1 MRVTMNSES
10 MPPELDVFIS
20 LLGEID
26 MLKGQVSV
34 LDKNTHIALSQSDTS
49 AILGNAECFRI
60 LKMIETLNANISGL
74 NASLLNA
81 AELVTKQCEIEGDE
95 PSPQKKSSSLMED
108 IVAAREEKEKGEEE
122 KQHDEGKVNKNKK
135 ENEVINNML
144 SYFKE
149 RFEGNE

>member
-1 MRVTMNSES
+1 
-10 MPPELDVFIS
+10 MPPELDIFIS

-34 LDKNTHIALSQSDTS
+34 MDKNTHIALSHNDTS
-49 AILGNAECFRI
+49 VILE
-60 LKMIETLNANISGL
+60 KLNANISEL

-81 AELVTKQCEIEGDE
+81 AELVTEQYTPSDSQEKKTSNLEEAIADSREKIEKGTE
-95 PSPQKKSSSLMED
+95 Q
-108 IVAAREEKEKGEEE
+108 REEKK
-122 KQHDEGKVNKNKK
+122 DLKK
-135 ENEVINNML
+135 ENKVINNML

>member
-1 MRVTMNSES
+1 MNSELI
-10 MPPELDVFIS
+10 PPELDIFIS

-26 MLKGQVSV
+26 MLKNQISV

-49 AILGNAECFRI
+49 AILGNAECFNV
-60 LKMIETLNANISGL
+60 LKIIETVNANVSEL

-81 AELVTKQCEIEGDE
+81 AELITAQYTPSETKEKKTSNMIDAIADSKEKMLKSIEKQTE
-95 PSPQKKSSSLMED
+95 QKKEKKD
-108 IVAAREEKEKGEEE
+108 I
-122 KQHDEGKVNKNKK
+122 KK

-149 RFEGNE
+149 RFEGND

>member
-1 MRVTMNSES
+1 
-10 MPPELDVFIS
+10 MPPELDIFIS

-34 LDKNTHIALSQSDTS
+34 MDKNTHIALSHSDTS
-49 AILGNAECFRI
+49 VILGNAECFSI
-60 LKMIETLNANISGL
+60 LKIIEKLNANISEL

-81 AELVTKQCEIEGDE
+81 AELVTTQYTPSDSQEKKTSNLEEAIADSREKIEKGTE
-95 PSPQKKSSSLMED
+95 Q
-108 IVAAREEKEKGEEE
+108 REEKK
-122 KQHDEGKVNKNKK
+122 DLKK
-135 ENEVINNML
+135 ENKVINNML

>member
-1 MRVTMNSES
+1 MNSES

-60 LKMIETLNANISGL
+60 QTDLPDVIPHVHILR
-74 NASLLNA
+74 
-81 AELVTKQCEIEGDE
+81 
-95 PSPQKKSSSLMED
+95 SSSPE
-108 IVAAREEKEKGEEE
+108 IVGYDLLDLRLLRHVPLPQDCLHPPVAFPQLQFDHE
-122 KQHDEGKVNKNKK
+122 
-135 ENEVINNML
+135 
-144 SYFKE
+144 S
-149 RFEGNE
+149 

>member
-1 MRVTMNSES
+1 MNNES
-10 MPPELDVFIS
+10 MPPELDIFIS

-34 LDKNTHIALSQSDTS
+34 MDKNTHIALSHSDTS
-49 AILGNAECFRI
+49 VILGNAECFSI
-60 LKMIETLNANISGL
+60 LKIIEKLNANISEL

-81 AELVTKQCEIEGDE
+81 AELVTEQYTPSDSQEKKTSNLEEAIADSREKIEKGTE
-95 PSPQKKSSSLMED
+95 QK
-108 IVAAREEKEKGEEE
+108 EEKKEL
-122 KQHDEGKVNKNKK
+122 KK
-135 ENEVINNML
+135 ENKVINNML

>member
-1 MRVTMNSES
+1 MNNES
-10 MPPELDVFIS
+10 MPPELDIFIS

-34 LDKNTHIALSQSDTS
+34 MDKNTHIALSHSDTS
-49 AILGNAECFRI
+49 VILGNAECFSI
-60 LKMIETLNANISGL
+60 LKIIEKLNANISEL

-81 AELVTKQCEIEGDE
+81 AELVTEQYTPSDSQEKKTSNLEEIIADSREKIEKGTE
-95 PSPQKKSSSLMED
+95 QK
-108 IVAAREEKEKGEEE
+108 EEKKEL
-122 KQHDEGKVNKNKK
+122 KK
-135 ENEVINNML
+135 ENKVINNML